1 MGDHDDDVFE
11 DTLRAEAALDT
22 DRTGNGT
29 LSRHDTVDEASNSLE
44 KVKISITELNPYIFY
59 KFFDI
64 IQLIEIIF
72 VPYDKKIWLITI
84 FR

>member
-59 KFFDI
+59 KLYYSI
-64 IQLIEIIF
+64 A
-72 VPYDKKIWLITI
+72 
-84 FR
+84 

>member
-59 KFFDI
+59 KLYNCLKLYLRRI
-64 IQLIEIIF
+64 I
-72 VPYDKKIWLITI
+72 KSKWLITI